1 MKLSTKSRYAVTAM
15 MELALNHDAGPVPL
29 VEIAQRQRV
38 SLSYLEQI
46 FARLRSAGLVRGQ
59 RGPGGGF
66 RLARPPE
73 AISVGEIV
81 AAVEDP
87 DNAHQQLH
95 GVSGQLWGLLSQEIF
110 SFLSGITLARFAQSP
125 ELGKLLEQES
135 PSQGP
140 SDRTVA

>member
-15 MELALNHDAGPVPL
+15 MELALNYERGPVPL

-46 FARLRSAGLVRGQ
+46 FARLRAAGLVRGQ

-66 RLARPPE
+66 RLAHPPE
-73 AISVGEIV
+73 AISIGQIV
-81 AAVEDP
+81 TAVEDEEP
-87 DNAHQQLH
+87 NQTLR

-125 ELGKLLEQES
+125 ELGKLLEEQDA
-135 PSQGP
+135 